1 MKNATVTTVAHAV
14 GRGFVAGLLG
24 TAAMTLSSTV
34 EMKLRGRSGGTGGD
48 DL

>member
-1 MKNATVTTVAHAV
+1 MKNATVTTVADAV